1 METLS
6 AEHRAVLEMYKK
18 QRPDIFARLPLP
30 KKLAEEY
37 GVPIKEDTVHL
48 MDFMK
53 SHMSIVNGH
62 YDAVE
67 EKVACKVTDASGIEI
82 VGKPQ
87 PSNFFEKMQNEW
99 DGIKVR
105 TEQNKNN
112 MRARSEFYKTQPEE
126 SIEGR
131 SERWIQEIQSQSENL
146 ENKIEMNLISSQSK
160 PTLNIVEGGTNAAFV
175 PK

>member
-18 QRPDIFARLPLP
+18 ERPDIFARLPLP
-30 KKLAEEY
+30 RKLAEEY

-67 EKVACKVTDASGIEI
+67 EKVACKVTDASGVEI
-82 VGKPQ
+82 VGK
-87 PSNFFEKMQNEW
+87 MQNER

-105 TEQNKNN
+105 NEQNTNN
-112 MRARSEFYKTQPEE
+112 MRARSEFYRTQPQE
-126 SIEGR
+126 SIEER
-131 SERWIQEIQSQSENL
+131 SEQWIKELQSE
-146 ENKIEMNLISSQSK
+146 

>member
-18 QRPDIFARLPLP
+18 ERPDIFARLPLP
-30 KKLAEEY
+30 RKLAEEY

-82 VGKPQ
+82 VGK
-87 PSNFFEKMQNEW
+87 MQNER

-105 TEQNKNN
+105 NEQNTNN
-112 MRARSEFYKTQPEE
+112 MRARSEFYKSQPEE
-126 SIEGR
+126 LETESTPNITEG
-131 SERWIQEIQSQSENL
+131 S
-146 ENKIEMNLISSQSK
+146 
-160 PTLNIVEGGTNAAFV
+160 TNAAAI
-175 PK
+175 PQ

>member
-18 QRPDIFARLPLP
+18 ERPDIFARLPLP
-30 KKLAEEY
+30 RKLAEEY

-67 EKVACKVTDASGIEI
+67 EKVACKVTDASGVEI
-82 VGKPQ
+82 VGK
-87 PSNFFEKMQNEW
+87 MQNER

-105 TEQNKNN
+105 NEQNTNN
-112 MRARSEFYKTQPEE
+112 MRARSEFYRTQPQE
-126 SIEGR
+126 SIEER
-131 SERWIQEIQSQSENL
+131 SEQWIKELQSENL
-146 ENKIEMNLISSQSK
+146 ENQIEMNLLSSQSK

-175 PK
+175 PN

>member
-18 QRPDIFARLPLP
+18 ERPDIFARLPLP
-30 KKLAEEY
+30 RKLAEEY

-67 EKVACKVTDASGIEI
+67 EKVACKVTDASGVEI
-82 VGKPQ
+82 VGK
-87 PSNFFEKMQNEW
+87 MQNER

-105 TEQNKNN
+105 NEQNTNN
-112 MRARSEFYKTQPEE
+112 MRARSEFYRTQPQE
-126 SIEGR
+126 SIEER
-131 SERWIQEIQSQSENL
+131 SEQWIKELQSE
-146 ENKIEMNLISSQSK
+146 
-160 PTLNIVEGGTNAAFV
+160 PTLNIVGGGTNAAFV

>member
-18 QRPDIFARLPLP
+18 ERPDIFARLPLP
-30 KKLAEEY
+30 RKLAEEY

-67 EKVACKVTDASGIEI
+67 EKVACKVTDASGVEI
-82 VGKPQ
+82 VGK
-87 PSNFFEKMQNEW
+87 MQNER

-105 TEQNKNN
+105 NEQNTNN
-112 MRARSEFYKTQPEE
+112 MRARSEFYRTQPQE
-126 SIEGR
+126 SIEER
-131 SERWIQEIQSQSENL
+131 SEQWIKELQSENL
-146 ENKIEMNLISSQSK
+146 ENQIEMNLLSSQSK

>member
-18 QRPDIFARLPLP
+18 ERPDIFARLPLP
-30 KKLAEEY
+30 RKLAEEY

-67 EKVACKVTDASGIEI
+67 EKVACKVTDASGVEI
-82 VGKPQ
+82 VGK
-87 PSNFFEKMQNEW
+87 MQNER

-105 TEQNKNN
+105 NEQNKNN

-126 SIEGR
+126 SIEER
-131 SERWIQEIQSQSENL
+131 SEQWIKELQSE
-146 ENKIEMNLISSQSK
+146 

>member
-18 QRPDIFARLPLP
+18 ERPDIFARLPLP
-30 KKLAEEY
+30 RKLAEEY

-62 YDAVE
+62 YAAVE
-67 EKVACKVTDASGIEI
+67 EKVACKVTDASGVEI
-82 VGKPQ
+82 VGK
-87 PSNFFEKMQNEW
+87 MQNER

-105 TEQNKNN
+105 NEQNTNN
-112 MRARSEFYKTQPEE
+112 MRARSEFYRTQPQE
-126 SIEGR
+126 SIEER
-131 SERWIQEIQSQSENL
+131 SEQWIKELQSE
-146 ENKIEMNLISSQSK
+146 

>member
-18 QRPDIFARLPLP
+18 ERPDIFARLPLP
-30 KKLAEEY
+30 RKLAEEY

-82 VGKPQ
+82 VGP
-87 PSNFFEKMQNEW
+87 PSNNEW

-105 TEQNKNN
+105 NEQNKNN

-126 SIEGR
+126 SIEER
-131 SERWIQEIQSQSENL
+131 SEQWIKELQSENL
-146 ENKIEMNLISSQSK
+146 ENQIEMNLLSSQSE
-160 PTLNIVEGGTNAAFV
+160 PTFHIIEGGTNAAFV

>member
-18 QRPDIFARLPLP
+18 ERPDIFARLPLP
-30 KKLAEEY
+30 RKLAEEY

-67 EKVACKVTDASGIEI
+67 EKVACKVTDASGVEI
-82 VGKPQ
+82 MG
-87 PSNFFEKMQNEW
+87 KMQNEW

-105 TEQNKNN
+105 TEQNTNN
-112 MRARSEFYKTQPEE
+112 MRARSEFYRTQPQE
-126 SIEGR
+126 SIEER
-131 SERWIQEIQSQSENL
+131 SEQWIKELQSE
-146 ENKIEMNLISSQSK
+146 

>member
-6 AEHRAVLEMYKK
+6 AEHRAVLDLYKK
-18 QRPDIFARLPLP
+18 ERPDIFARLPLP

-67 EKVACKVTDASGIEI
+67 EKVACKVTDASGVEI
-82 VGKPQ
+82 VGK
-87 PSNFFEKMQNEW
+87 MQNER

-105 TEQNKNN
+105 NEQNTNN
-112 MRARSEFYKTQPEE
+112 MRARSEFYRTQPQE
-126 SIEGR
+126 SIEER
-131 SERWIQEIQSQSENL
+131 SEQWIKELQSE
-146 ENKIEMNLISSQSK
+146 